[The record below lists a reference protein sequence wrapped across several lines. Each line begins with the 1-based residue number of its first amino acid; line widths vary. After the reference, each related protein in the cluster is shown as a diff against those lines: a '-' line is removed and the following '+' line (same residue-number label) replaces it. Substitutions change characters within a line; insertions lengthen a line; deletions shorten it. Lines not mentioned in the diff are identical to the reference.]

1 MFISISMNE
10 EKKLP
15 KIWHSQQEKILKSW
29 GEAAACYRYMHY
41 QAYCSYKNQSMKFTI
56 PLIIVSTITGTA
68 NFAQETFPP
77 TVQPYVPSAIGG
89 LNLIT
94 AIATTIMQ
102 FLKINE
108 LMEGHRVAS
117 VQYGKVS
124 RTIRLELT
132 LPLTERTQSG
142 TNMIENMR
150 AEYDRLIEQSPNV
163 PKYIIDAFEKEFPD
177 DNAFFKPEIMH
188 IQPITPFKAIA
199 ENTIITKL
207 KDAVTG
213 TAKRE
218 LKNELETIRGNA
230 KAAKKTI
237 KADIEGKQQ
246 RIDEISDLKNKGLV
260 SMKGDLM
267 NEIRRRTELMEVV
280 TETPPLEEEE
290 EEAKE
295 LETESDK
302 RKSILE
308 KIITESPKDD
318 SKDKQP

>member
-1 MFISISMNE
+1 MSE

-15 KIWHSQQEKILKSW
+15 KIWHPQQEKILKAW

-41 QAYCSYKNQSMKFTI
+41 QAYCSYKNLSMKFTI

-77 TVQPYVPSAIGG
+77 TVQPFVPSAIGG

-117 VQYGKVS
+117 VQYGKIS

-132 LPLTERTQSG
+132 LPLSERTLNG
-142 TNMIENMR
+142 TVMIENMR

-163 PKYIIDAFEKEFPD
+163 PKKMIDAFEREFPD

-188 IQPITPFKAIA
+188 IQPIIPFKAIA

-207 KDAVTG
+207 KDAVG
-213 TAKRE
+213 GAAKRE
-218 LKNELETIRGNA
+218 LKKELEDIRGNIQT
-230 KAAKKTI
+230 AKKTI
-237 KADIEGKQQ
+237 KSDIEGKQQ
-246 RIDEISDLKNKGLV
+246 RVNEIADLKDKGLV
-260 SMKGDLM
+260 SLKGDLM
-267 NEIRRRTELMEVV
+267 KEIRRRTELMEVV
-280 TETPPLEEEE
+280 TEIPKEEGEGEE
-290 EEAKE
+290 
-295 LETESDK
+295 DQPD
-302 RKSILE
+302 I
-308 KIITESPKDD
+308 
-318 SKDKQP
+318 SK

>member
-15 KIWHSQQEKILKSW
+15 KIWHPQQEKILKAW

-41 QAYCSYKNQSMKFTI
+41 QAYCSFKNLSMKFTI
-56 PLIIVSTITGTA
+56 PLIIVSTVTGTA

-77 TVQPYVPSAIGG
+77 SVQPFVPSAIGG

-117 VQYGKVS
+117 VQYGKIS

-132 LPLTERTQSG
+132 LPLSERTLNG

-163 PKYIIDAFEKEFPD
+163 PKQMIDAFEREFPD

-188 IQPITPFKAIA
+188 IQPIMPFKAIA
-199 ENTIITKL
+199 ENTVMTKL
-207 KDAVTG
+207 KDAIGG

-218 LKNELETIRGNA
+218 LKRELDEIRGNVTT
-230 KAAKKTI
+230 AKKTV
-237 KADIEGKQQ
+237 KADIE
-246 RIDEISDLKNKGLV
+246 RIEERKNEISDLKDKGLV
-260 SMKGDLM
+260 SLKGDLM
-267 NEIRRRTELMEVV
+267 KELRRRTELMEVV
-280 TETPPLEEEE
+280 TE
-290 EEAKE
+290 
-295 LETESDK
+295 
-302 RKSILE
+302 
-308 KIITESPKDD
+308 SPKDD
-318 SKDKQP
+318 SQDTPP

>member
-1 MFISISMNE
+1 MNE

-15 KIWHSQQEKILKSW
+15 KIWHPQQEKILKAW

-41 QAYCSYKNQSMKFTI
+41 QAYCSYKNLSMKFTI
-56 PLIIVSTITGTA
+56 PLIIVSTVTGTA

-77 TVQPYVPSAIGG
+77 SVQPFVPSAIGG

-117 VQYGKVS
+117 VQYGKIS

-132 LPLTERTQSG
+132 LPLSERTLNG

-163 PKYIIDAFEKEFPD
+163 PKQMIDAFEREFPD

-188 IQPITPFKAIA
+188 IQPIIPFKAIQ
-199 ENTIITKL
+199 ESKVITKL
-207 KDAVTG
+207 KDAVG
-213 TAKRE
+213 SVAKRE
-218 LKNELETIRGNA
+218 LKQELDEIRGVK
-230 KAAKKTI
+230 KAV
-237 KADIEGKQQ
+237 KADIERVQERKN
-246 RIDEISDLKNKGLV
+246 EISDLKDKGIV
-260 SMKGDLM
+260 SLKGDLM
-267 NEIRRRTELMEVV
+267 KELRRRTELMEVV
-280 TETPPLEEEE
+280 TE
-290 EEAKE
+290 
-295 LETESDK
+295 
-302 RKSILE
+302 
-308 KIITESPKDD
+308 SPKDD
-318 SKDKQP
+318 SQDTPP

>member
-1 MFISISMNE
+1 MKNIMFISISMNE

-15 KIWHSQQEKILKSW
+15 KIWHPQQEKILKAW

-41 QAYCSYKNQSMKFTI
+41 QAYCSFKNLSMRFTI
-56 PLIIVSTITGTA
+56 PLIILSTVTGTA

-77 TVQPYVPSAIGG
+77 SVQPFVPSAIGG

-117 VQYGKVS
+117 VQYGKIS

-132 LPLTERTQSG
+132 LPLSERTLNG

-163 PKYIIDAFEKEFPD
+163 PKQMIDAFEKEFPD

-188 IQPITPFKAIA
+188 IQPIMPFKAIQ
-199 ENTIITKL
+199 ENKVMTKL
-207 KDAVTG
+207 KDAIGGV
-213 TAKRE
+213 AKRE
-218 LKNELETIRGNA
+218 LKQELDEIRGV
-230 KAAKKTI
+230 KKTV
-237 KADIEGKQQ
+237 KADIERKN
-246 RIDEISDLKNKGLV
+246 EISDLKDKGLV
-260 SMKGDLM
+260 SLKGDLM
-267 NEIRRRTELMEVV
+267 KELRRRTELMEVV
-280 TETPPLEEEE
+280 TE
-290 EEAKE
+290 
-295 LETESDK
+295 
-302 RKSILE
+302 
-308 KIITESPKDD
+308 SPKDD
-318 SKDKQP
+318 SQDTPP

>member
-1 MFISISMNE
+1 MNE

-15 KIWHSQQEKILKSW
+15 KIWHPQQEKILKAW

-41 QAYCSYKNQSMKFTI
+41 QAYCSYKKQSMKFTI

-77 TVQPYVPSAIGG
+77 SVQPYVPSAIGG

-132 LPLTERTQSG
+132 LPLSERTQNG

-150 AEYDRLIEQSPNV
+150 TEYDRLIEQSPNV
-163 PKYIIDAFEKEFPD
+163 PKPTLEAFEREFPD

-188 IQPITPFKAIA
+188 IQPINPFKAIE
-199 ENTIITKL
+199 ENKVITKL
-207 KDAVTG
+207 KDAMGGV
-213 TAKRE
+213 AKRE
-218 LKNELETIRGNA
+218 LKKELDEIRGVSPIVK
-230 KAAKKTI
+230 KAV
-237 KADIEGKQQ
+237 KADIERVQERKN
-246 RIDEISDLKNKGLV
+246 EISDLKDKGLV
-260 SMKGDLM
+260 SLKGDLM
-267 NEIRRRTELMEVV
+267 KELRRRTELMEVV
-280 TETPPLEEEE
+280 TE
-290 EEAKE
+290 
-295 LETESDK
+295 
-302 RKSILE
+302 
-308 KIITESPKDD
+308 SPKDD
-318 SKDKQP
+318 SQDTQP

>member
-1 MFISISMNE
+1 MKNIMFISISMNE

-15 KIWHSQQEKILKSW
+15 KIWHPQQEKILKSW

-132 LPLTERTQSG
+132 LPLSERTQSG

-163 PKYIIDAFEKEFPD
+163 PKKIIDDFEREFPD

-188 IQPITPFKAIA
+188 IQPINPFKAIE
-199 ENTIITKL
+199 ENKIITKL
-207 KDAVTG
+207 KDAVG
-213 TAKRE
+213 GVAKRE
-218 LKNELETIRGNA
+218 LKKELDDIRGTTQKIN
-230 KAAKKTI
+230 KTV

-246 RIDEISDLKNKGLV
+246 RIDELSNLKDQGLV
-260 SMKGDLM
+260 SLKGDLM
-267 NEIRRRTELMEVV
+267 KELRRRTELMEVI
-280 TETPPLEEEE
+280 TEIPKDET
-290 EEAKE
+290 
-295 LETESDK
+295 TESK
-302 RKSILE
+302 
-308 KIITESPKDD
+308 KDD
-318 SKDKQP
+318 SQDKQP

>member
-1 MFISISMNE
+1 MNE

-15 KIWHSQQEKILKSW
+15 KIWHPQQEKILKSW

-41 QAYCSYKNQSMKFTI
+41 QAYCSYKKLSMKFTI
-56 PLIIVSTITGTA
+56 PLIIVSTVTGTA

-77 TVQPYVPSAIGG
+77 SVQPFVPSAIGG

-132 LPLTERTQSG
+132 LPLSERTLNG

-150 AEYDRLIEQSPNV
+150 TEYDRLIEQSPNV
-163 PKYIIDAFEKEFPD
+163 PKKMIDAFEREFPD

-188 IQPITPFKAIA
+188 IQPITPFKAIQ
-199 ENTIITKL
+199 ESKVITKL
-207 KDAVTG
+207 KDAVG
-213 TAKRE
+213 GVAKRE
-218 LKNELETIRGNA
+218 LKQELDEIRGVK
-230 KAAKKTI
+230 KAV
-237 KADIEGKQQ
+237 KADIERVQERKN
-246 RIDEISDLKNKGLV
+246 EISDLKDKGLV
-260 SMKGDLM
+260 SLKGDLM
-267 NEIRRRTELMEVV
+267 KELRRRTELMEVV
-280 TETPPLEEEE
+280 TE
-290 EEAKE
+290 
-295 LETESDK
+295 
-302 RKSILE
+302 
-308 KIITESPKDD
+308 SPKDD
-318 SKDKQP
+318 SQDTPP

>member
-1 MFISISMNE
+1 MSE

-15 KIWHSQQEKILKSW
+15 KIWHPQQEKILKSW
-29 GEAAACYRYMHY
+29 GEASACYRYMHY

-77 TVQPYVPSAIGG
+77 TVQPFVPSAIGG

-117 VQYGKVS
+117 IQYGKIS

-132 LPLTERTQSG
+132 LPLSERTQNG
-142 TNMIENMR
+142 TVMIENMR

-163 PKYIIDAFEKEFPD
+163 PKKILDAFEREFPD
-177 DNAFFKPEIMH
+177 EQDFFKPEIMH
-188 IQPITPFKAIA
+188 IQPIIPCKAIA
-199 ENTIITKL
+199 ENAVITKL
-207 KDAVTG
+207 KDAVGG

-218 LKNELETIRGNA
+218 LKKELDEIRGTVNN
-230 KAAKKTI
+230 AKKTI
-237 KADIEGKQQ
+237 KADIEGKKQ
-246 RIDEISDLKNKGLV
+246 REDEIADLKGKGLV
-260 SMKGDLM
+260 SLKGDLM
-267 NEIRRRTELMEVV
+267 NELRKRTELMEVL
-280 TETPPLEEEE
+280 TEVPPLEES
-290 EEAKE
+290 
-295 LETESDK
+295 TES
-302 RKSILE
+302 S
-308 KIITESPKDD
+308 KDD
-318 SKDKQP
+318 SKDKQS

>member
-1 MFISISMNE
+1 MKNIIFISISMNE

-15 KIWHSQQEKILKSW
+15 KIWHPQQEKILKAW

-41 QAYCSYKNQSMKFTI
+41 QAYCSYKNLSMKFTI
-56 PLIIVSTITGTA
+56 PLIIVSTVTGTA

-77 TVQPYVPSAIGG
+77 SVQPFVPSAIGG

-132 LPLTERTQSG
+132 LPLSERTQNG

-150 AEYDRLIEQSPNV
+150 TEYDRLIEQSPNV
-163 PKYIIDAFEKEFPD
+163 PKQTLDAFEREFPD

-188 IQPITPFKAIA
+188 IQPINPFKAIE
-199 ENTIITKL
+199 ENKVITKL
-207 KDAVTG
+207 KDAMGGV
-213 TAKRE
+213 AKRE
-218 LKNELETIRGNA
+218 LKKELDEIRGVSPIVK
-230 KAAKKTI
+230 KAV
-237 KADIEGKQQ
+237 KADIERVQERKN
-246 RIDEISDLKNKGLV
+246 EISDLKDKGLV
-260 SMKGDLM
+260 SLKGDLM
-267 NEIRRRTELMEVV
+267 KELRRRTELMEVV
-280 TETPPLEEEE
+280 TE
-290 EEAKE
+290 
-295 LETESDK
+295 
-302 RKSILE
+302 
-308 KIITESPKDD
+308 SPKDD
-318 SKDKQP
+318 SQDTQP

>member
-1 MFISISMNE
+1 MSE

-15 KIWHSQQEKILKSW
+15 KIWHPQQEKILKAW

-41 QAYCSYKNQSMKFTI
+41 QAYCSYKNLSMKFTI

-77 TVQPYVPSAIGG
+77 TVQPFVPSAIGG

-132 LPLTERTQSG
+132 LPLSERTQNG

-163 PKYIIDAFEKEFPD
+163 PKKMIDSFEREFPD

-188 IQPITPFKAIA
+188 IQPIIPFKAIA

-207 KDAVTG
+207 KDAVG
-213 TAKRE
+213 GAAKRE
-218 LKNELETIRGNA
+218 LKKELEDIRGNIQT
-230 KAAKKTI
+230 AKKTI
-237 KADIEGKQQ
+237 KSDIEGKQQ
-246 RIDEISDLKNKGLV
+246 RINEISELKDKGIV
-260 SMKGDLM
+260 SLKGDLM
-267 NEIRRRTELMEVV
+267 KEIRRRTELMEVV
-280 TETPPLEEEE
+280 TEIP
-290 EEAKE
+290 KD
-295 LETESDK
+295 ETD
-302 RKSILE
+302 
-308 KIITESPKDD
+308 ITESSTDD
-318 SKDKQP
+318 SKDKQS

>member
-1 MFISISMNE
+1 MNE

-56 PLIIVSTITGTA
+56 PLIIGSTITGTA

-199 ENTIITKL
+199 ENAVITKL

-218 LKNELETIRGNA
+218 LKRELESIRGNV
-230 KAAKKTI
+230 KTAKKTI
-237 KADIEGKQQ
+237 KADIEGKQ
-246 RIDEISDLKNKGLV
+246 
-260 SMKGDLM
+260 
-267 NEIRRRTELMEVV
+267 RRTELMEVV
-280 TETPPLEEEE
+280 TETPPVEEEE
-290 EEAKE
+290 QEAKE

>member
-1 MFISISMNE
+1 MNE

-15 KIWHSQQEKILKSW
+15 KIWHPQQEKILKAW

-41 QAYCSYKNQSMKFTI
+41 QAYCSYKNLSMKFTI
-56 PLIIVSTITGTA
+56 PLIIVSTVTGTA

-77 TVQPYVPSAIGG
+77 SVQPFVPSAIGG

-132 LPLTERTQSG
+132 LPLSERTQNG

-150 AEYDRLIEQSPNV
+150 TEYDRLIEQSPNV
-163 PKYIIDAFEKEFPD
+163 PKQTLDAFEREFPD

-188 IQPITPFKAIA
+188 IQPINPFKAIE
-199 ENTIITKL
+199 ENKVITKL
-207 KDAVTG
+207 KDAMGGV
-213 TAKRE
+213 AKRE
-218 LKNELETIRGNA
+218 LKKELDEIRGVSPIVK
-230 KAAKKTI
+230 KAV
-237 KADIEGKQQ
+237 KADIERVQERKN
-246 RIDEISDLKNKGLV
+246 EISDLKDKGLV
-260 SMKGDLM
+260 SLKGDLM
-267 NEIRRRTELMEVV
+267 KELRRRTELMEVV
-280 TETPPLEEEE
+280 TE
-290 EEAKE
+290 
-295 LETESDK
+295 
-302 RKSILE
+302 
-308 KIITESPKDD
+308 SPKDD
-318 SKDKQP
+318 SQDTPP

>member
-1 MFISISMNE
+1 MNE

-15 KIWHSQQEKILKSW
+15 KIWHPQQEKILKAW

-41 QAYCSYKNQSMKFTI
+41 QAYCSYKKLSMKFTI
-56 PLIIVSTITGTA
+56 PLIIVSTVTGTA

-77 TVQPYVPSAIGG
+77 SVQPFVPSAIGG

-132 LPLTERTQSG
+132 LPLSERTLNG

-163 PKYIIDAFEKEFPD
+163 PKQMIDAFEREFPD

-188 IQPITPFKAIA
+188 IQPITPFKAIQ
-199 ENTIITKL
+199 ESKVITKL
-207 KDAVTG
+207 KDAVG
-213 TAKRE
+213 GVAKRE
-218 LKNELETIRGNA
+218 LKQELDEIRGVK
-230 KAAKKTI
+230 KAV
-237 KADIEGKQQ
+237 KADIERVQERKN
-246 RIDEISDLKNKGLV
+246 EILDLKDKGLV
-260 SMKGDLM
+260 SLKGDLM
-267 NEIRRRTELMEVV
+267 KELRRRTELMEVV
-280 TETPPLEEEE
+280 TE
-290 EEAKE
+290 
-295 LETESDK
+295 
-302 RKSILE
+302 
-308 KIITESPKDD
+308 SPKDD
-318 SKDKQP
+318 SQDTPP

>member
-1 MFISISMNE
+1 MKNIMFISISMNE

-15 KIWHSQQEKILKSW
+15 KIWHPQQEKILKSW

-77 TVQPYVPSAIGG
+77 TVQPFVPSAIGG

-132 LPLTERTQSG
+132 LPLSERTQNG

-188 IQPITPFKAIA
+188 IQPINPFKAIE
-199 ENTIITKL
+199 ENKIITKL
-207 KDAVTG
+207 KDAVG
-213 TAKRE
+213 GVAKRE
-218 LKNELETIRGNA
+218 LKQELDDIRGTTQ
-230 KAAKKTI
+230 KIKKTV

-246 RIDEISDLKNKGLV
+246 RINEISDLKDKGLV
-260 SMKGDLM
+260 SLKGDLM
-267 NEIRRRTELMEVV
+267 KELRRRTELMEVI
-280 TETPPLEEEE
+280 TEIPKDET
-290 EEAKE
+290 
-295 LETESDK
+295 TES
-302 RKSILE
+302 E
-308 KIITESPKDD
+308 KDD
-318 SKDKQP
+318 SQDKQP

>member
-1 MFISISMNE
+1 MKNIMFISISMNE

-15 KIWHSQQEKILKSW
+15 KIWHPQQEKILKSW

-132 LPLTERTQSG
+132 LPLSERTQNG

-188 IQPITPFKAIA
+188 IQPINPFKAIE
-199 ENTIITKL
+199 ENKIITKL
-207 KDAVTG
+207 KDAVG
-213 TAKRE
+213 GVAKRE
-218 LKNELETIRGNA
+218 LKQELDDIRGTTQ
-230 KAAKKTI
+230 KIKKTV

-246 RIDEISDLKNKGLV
+246 RINEISDLKDKGLV
-260 SMKGDLM
+260 SLKGDLM
-267 NEIRRRTELMEVV
+267 QELRRRTELMEVI
-280 TETPPLEEEE
+280 TEIPKDET
-290 EEAKE
+290 
-295 LETESDK
+295 TES
-302 RKSILE
+302 E
-308 KIITESPKDD
+308 KDD
-318 SKDKQP
+318 SQDKQP

>member
-1 MFISISMNE
+1 MNE

-15 KIWHSQQEKILKSW
+15 KVWHPQQEKILKSW

-132 LPLTERTQSG
+132 LPLSERTQNG

-150 AEYDRLIEQSPNV
+150 TEYDRLIEQSPNV

-207 KDAVTG
+207 KDAVG
-213 TAKRE
+213 GAAKRE
-218 LKNELETIRGNA
+218 LKKELDDIRGNVQT
-230 KAAKKTI
+230 AKKTI

-246 RIDEISDLKNKGLV
+246 RINEISDLKDKGLV
-260 SMKGDLM
+260 SLKGDLM
-267 NEIRRRTELMEVV
+267 KELRRRTELMEVV
-280 TETPPLEEEE
+280 TEIPKDETDT
-290 EEAKE
+290 
-295 LETESDK
+295 TES
-302 RKSILE
+302 S
-308 KIITESPKDD
+308 KDD
-318 SKDKQP
+318 SKDKQS

>member
-1 MFISISMNE
+1 MNE

-15 KIWHSQQEKILKSW
+15 KIWHPQQEKILKSW

-41 QAYCSYKNQSMKFTI
+41 QAYCSFKNLSMKFTI

-77 TVQPYVPSAIGG
+77 TVQPFVPSAIGG

-117 VQYGKVS
+117 VQYGKIS

-132 LPLTERTQSG
+132 LPLSERTLNG
-142 TNMIENMR
+142 TVMIENMR

-163 PKYIIDAFEKEFPD
+163 PKKMIDAFEREFPD

-188 IQPITPFKAIA
+188 IQPIIPFKAIA

-207 KDAVTG
+207 KDAVG
-213 TAKRE
+213 GAAKRE
-218 LKNELETIRGNA
+218 LKKELEDIRGNIHT
-230 KAAKKTI
+230 AKKTI
-237 KADIEGKQQ
+237 KSDIEGKQQ
-246 RIDEISDLKNKGLV
+246 RVNEIADLKDKGLV
-260 SMKGDLM
+260 SLKGDLM
-267 NEIRRRTELMEVV
+267 KEIRRRTELMEVV
-280 TETPPLEEEE
+280 TEIPKEEGEVEEEQ
-290 EEAKE
+290 
-295 LETESDK
+295 TD
-302 RKSILE
+302 I
-308 KIITESPKDD
+308 
-318 SKDKQP
+318 SK

>member
-1 MFISISMNE
+1 MNE

-15 KIWHSQQEKILKSW
+15 KIWHPQQEKILKSW

-132 LPLTERTQSG
+132 LPLSERTQNG

-207 KDAVTG
+207 KDAVGG
-213 TAKRE
+213 TAKKE
-218 LKNELETIRGNA
+218 LKKELDEIRGNVTN
-230 KAAKKTI
+230 AKKTI
-237 KADIEGKQQ
+237 KADIEGKKQ
-246 RIDEISDLKNKGLV
+246 RADEISDLKDKGLV
-260 SMKGDLM
+260 SLKGDLM
-267 NEIRRRTELMEVV
+267 KELRRRTELMEVV
-280 TETPPLEEEE
+280 TE
-290 EEAKE
+290 
-295 LETESDK
+295 
-302 RKSILE
+302 
-308 KIITESPKDD
+308 SPKDD
-318 SKDKQP
+318 SQDKQS